1 MSNALTLIFCVLV
14 TIETTLICIRNAF
27 TVFVFWNQ
35 RASLKRPCYLLIN
48 LAVAD
53 LLVGATEL
61 IFTATITIPQGKVIF
76 VNEWSVIVGSFAI
89 ISLLFLLVISLERAY
104 AVLWPLRHRV
114 ASTQTYI
121 ISIVLVWAAGLCIM
135 TVFFYTLNDEIARR
149 ISFLIGK
156 SMLFVCLC
164 VILAAYM
171 AIRKRLQNTNP
182 AVDAHNRKT
191 IEQNVKLSKTLF
203 VVIGL
208 SFAFWLPAI
217 IMYSTLVLK
226 VEYDDETIK
235 SILLWIADI
244 LQFANSLVNPI
255 VYSYRMPM
263 FKATMEK
270 LFKNRANSK

>member
-1 MSNALTLIFCVLV
+1 MSNAVTLIFVVVV
-14 TIETTLICIRNAF
+14 TIETILICIGNAF

-48 LAVAD
+48 LAVTD

-61 IFTATITIPQGKVIF
+61 IITATITIPQGKVIF
-76 VNEWSVIVGSFAI
+76 ANKWAAIFGSFAN

-104 AVLWPLRHRV
+104 AVLWPLRHRT

-121 ISIVLVWAAGLCIM
+121 ISIVLVWVTGLCIM
-135 TVFFYTLNDEIARR
+135 TVVFFTLKITKKT
-149 ISFLIGK
+149 SFLIIN

-164 VILAAYM
+164 VILATYM
-171 AIRKRLQNTNP
+171 TIRNRLRNTNP
-182 AVDAHNRKT
+182 AVEAHNRKT

-226 VEYDDETIK
+226 VEYADETIK
-235 SILLWIADI
+235 LILVWIADI
-244 LQFANSLVNPI
+244 LQFGNSLVNPI

-263 FKATMEK
+263 FKATMKE
-270 LFKNRANSK
+270 LFKNRANSN

>member
-1 MSNALTLIFCVLV
+1 MSNPVTLIFGVVV
-14 TIETTLICIRNAF
+14 TIETSLICIGNAF

-48 LAVAD
+48 LAVTD

-61 IFTATITIPQGKVIF
+61 IITATITIPQGKVIF
-76 VNEWSVIVGSFAI
+76 ANKWAATFGSFAN

-104 AVLWPLRHRV
+104 AVLWPLRHRT

-121 ISIVLVWAAGLCIM
+121 ISIVLVWVTGLCIM
-135 TVFFYTLNDEIARR
+135 TVVFFTLKITNKT
-149 ISFLIGK
+149 SFLIIN

-164 VILAAYM
+164 VILATYM
-171 AIRKRLQNTNP
+171 TIRNRLRNTNP
-182 AVDAHNRKT
+182 AVEAHNRKT

-226 VEYDDETIK
+226 VEYADETIK
-235 SILLWIADI
+235 LILVWIADI
-244 LQFANSLVNPI
+244 LQFGNSLVNPI

-263 FKATMEK
+263 FKATMKK
-270 LFKNRANSK
+270 LFKNRANSN

>member
-1 MSNALTLIFCVLV
+1 MSNAVTLIFCVV
-14 TIETTLICIRNAF
+14 VIIETILICIGNAF

-35 RASLKRPCYLLIN
+35 RASLKRPCFLLIN

-76 VNEWSVIVGSFAI
+76 VNEWSVMVGSFAI

-121 ISIVLVWAAGLCIM
+121 FSVVLVWAAGLCIM
-135 TVFFYTLNDEIARR
+135 TVFFFTLNNKIARR

-171 AIRKRLQNTNP
+171 TIRKRLQNKNP
-182 AVDAHNRKT
+182 AVDAHNRKA

-208 SFAFWLPAI
+208 SFACWLPVI
-217 IMYSTLVLK
+217 IMYSTLVLN
-226 VEYDDETIK
+226 VEYADLTIK

-244 LQFANSLVNPI
+244 LQFANSPVNPI
-255 VYSYRMPM
+255 VYSYRMPL
-263 FKATMEK
+263 FKATMKK
-270 LFKNRANSK
+270 LFKNRANSN

>member
-1 MSNALTLIFCVLV
+1 MSNAVTLIFCVV
-14 TIETTLICIRNAF
+14 VIIETILICIGNAF
-27 TVFVFWNQ
+27 AVFVFWNQ
-35 RASLKRPCYLLIN
+35 RASLKRPCFLLIN

-76 VNEWSVIVGSFAI
+76 VNEWSVMVGSFAI

-121 ISIVLVWAAGLCIM
+121 FSVVLVWAAGLCIM
-135 TVFFYTLNDEIARR
+135 TVFFFTINDKIARR

-171 AIRKRLQNTNP
+171 TIRKRLQNKNP
-182 AVDAHNRKT
+182 AVEAHNRKT
-191 IEQNVKLSKTLF
+191 TEQNVKLSKTLF

-208 SFAFWLPAI
+208 SFACWLPVI

-226 VEYDDETIK
+226 VEYANVTIK

-255 VYSYRMPM
+255 VYSYRMPL
-263 FKATMEK
+263 FKATMKK
-270 LFKNRANSK
+270 LFKNRANSN

>member
-1 MSNALTLIFCVLV
+1 MSNAVTLIFVVVV
-14 TIETTLICIRNAF
+14 TIETILICIGNAF

-61 IFTATITIPQGKVIF
+61 IATATITIPQGKVIF
-76 VNEWSVIVGSFAI
+76 ANKWAAIFGSFAN

-104 AVLWPLRHRV
+104 AVLWPLRHRT

-121 ISIVLVWAAGLCIM
+121 ISIVLVWVTGLCIM
-135 TVFFYTLNDEIARR
+135 TVVFFTLKITKKT
-149 ISFLIGK
+149 SFLIIN

-164 VILAAYM
+164 VILATYIT
-171 AIRKRLQNTNP
+171 IRNRLRNTNP
-182 AVDAHNRKT
+182 AVEAHNRKT

-226 VEYDDETIK
+226 VEYADETIK
-235 SILLWIADI
+235 LILVWIADI
-244 LQFANSLVNPI
+244 LQFGNSLVNPI

-263 FKATMEK
+263 FKATMKK
-270 LFKNRANSK
+270 LFKNRANSN